1 MRRFNATN
9 VQNGHRFFFGKL
21 QIHSN
26 MRPLRFVCNVSG
38 VICVIS
44 CLIRC
49 LRSSILCGFR
59 HEIRQITAEMMQ
71 NVRDF
76 EHLLH

>member
-1 MRRFNATN
+1 MLKNENQFYKLNSMYLMRRFNATN

-21 QIHSN
+21 QIHSK
-26 MRPLRFVCNVSG
+26 MHPLRFVCNISG

-49 LRSSILCGFR
+49 LRFQYRAVLGMKLGKS
-59 HEIRQITAEMMQ
+59 
-71 NVRDF
+71 
-76 EHLLH
+76 